1 MALNVFLSY
10 STEPDENVIVWR
22 LQTLAAANGIEVF
35 VPPRIEG
42 KLLSARPVLL
52 SAAVR
57 HAIEQADCVLAI
69 ITAAT
74 NSVVESE
81 LNYAL
86 AKNRTIIPIVESG
99 IPDSP
104 FLGQFQSVF
113 RFDRNVEPG
122 RLESQVVQ
130 FLKQK
135 AIEKDRSQSIAA
147 LVGIGIGLLLL
158 AGASKD

>member
-42 KLLSARPVLL
+42 KLISARPALL

-57 HAIEQADCVLAI
+57 RAIEQADCVLAI
-69 ITAAT
+69 ITTAT
-74 NSVVESE
+74 SSVVESE

-99 IPDSP
+99 IADSP
-104 FLGQFQSVF
+104 FLRQFQNIF
-113 RFDRNVEPG
+113 RFDRTMQPGQVES
-122 RLESQVVQ
+122 EVVQ
-130 FLKQK
+130 FLKGK
-135 AIEKDRSQSIAA
+135 AIEKDRSQTIAA